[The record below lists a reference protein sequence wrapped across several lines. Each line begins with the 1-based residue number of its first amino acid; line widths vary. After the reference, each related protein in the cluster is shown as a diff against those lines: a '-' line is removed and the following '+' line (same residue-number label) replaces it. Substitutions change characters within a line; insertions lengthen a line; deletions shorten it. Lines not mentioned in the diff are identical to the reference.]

1 MFEGCNYLN
10 YNLIKQVQ
18 HSLDQ
23 ANFYRGPGAVVEEE
37 PYHTPSIHE
46 LKQKFNTVPTR
57 GQHGKSFNYVIILD
71 PIRQWLVKL
80 RDRIRFL
87 YKSVTCHVYMPDNL
101 HKL

>member
-37 PYHTPSIHE
+37 EPYHTPSIHE

-57 GQHGKSFNYVIILD
+57 GQHGKSFHFII
-71 PIRQWLVKL
+71 PPYANIVNCAIVLVKS
-80 RDRIRFL
+80 
-87 YKSVTCHVYMPDNL
+87 KE
-101 HKL
+101 KG